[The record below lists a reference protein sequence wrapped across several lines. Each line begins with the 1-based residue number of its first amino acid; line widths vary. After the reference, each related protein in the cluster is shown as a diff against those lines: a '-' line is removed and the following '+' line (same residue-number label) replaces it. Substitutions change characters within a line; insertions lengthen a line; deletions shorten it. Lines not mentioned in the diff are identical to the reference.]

1 MLNEIIEL
9 TDSDSD
15 TDSNVRPVKQE
26 SKETLHPNP
35 EVAALKAGLT
45 AKTKLVAE
53 QDKQLTKLRKENK
66 QLKNEQNLQT
76 AEIAGL
82 QDELKN
88 ILRQL
93 DDQTVKNLDFNMIKL
108 NDLKSDAPNGTAV
121 EATEHQDVDQDMSNS
136 FASNLLVPERPPD
149 AAPSRPSNSNA
160 SRSSLTVKQEAVDT
174 AIKVVIKSENE
185 NEPDVIKRVTFVKS
199 EDGKFDVWN
208 LEHLG
213 LGPPVAVEERFRV
226 GFRRSVISNA
236 LGGGHQTT
244 SNNWRGRT
252 KSDKYP
258 YLAMTRSYNPHLPLV
273 PGGHGVVFCGVKRFD
288 DGSLI
293 EGPIDLIASDKPNQ
307 WIYLGSY
314 KTSLWGEISP
324 HQLDLLQPLV
334 IQRWVS
340 GALSTQWGKSWV
352 KITNA
357 ELVDKGGEIRLI
369 EFTEDGLREALNDGR
384 LVINFTV
391 MKCVGYRTEWFEQ
404 FLHYQAHPKA
414 PKSQKRKKQA
424 NSEIKK
430 PSAKRMKGSAR
441 QKEVSSESD
450 GDDEL
455 QTTPPG
461 SDEDEFSDV
470 EDGMKTRLGSDSPA
484 ARKNSRMQATRGRR
498 TLYSRASAGSQD

>member
-1 MLNEIIEL
+1 MHNEIIEL
-9 TDSDSD
+9 TDTDS
-15 TDSNVRPVKQE
+15 DSNVRPMKQE
-26 SKETLHPNP
+26 SKETSHLNP

-53 QDKQLTKLRKENK
+53 QGKQLTKLRKENK
-66 QLKNEQNLQT
+66 QLKNEQDLQT

-93 DDQTVKNLDFNMIKL
+93 DDQTVKNLNFNMIKL
-108 NDLKSDAPNGTAV
+108 NDLKPVAPNGTAV
-121 EATEHQDVDQDMSNS
+121 EATEHQDVDQDMSDS
-136 FASNLLVPERPPD
+136 FASNLLMPERLPD

-160 SRSSLTVKQEAVDT
+160 SRSSLTVKQEPVDA
-174 AIKVVIKSENE
+174 AIKVVIKSE

-213 LGPPVAVEERFRV
+213 LGPPVVVEERFRV
-226 GFRRSVISNA
+226 GFRRSVISDA

-244 SNNWRGRT
+244 SNNWQGRT
-252 KSDKYP
+252 KTDKYP

-273 PGGHGVVFCGVKRFD
+273 PGGHGVVFCGVKSFK

-314 KTSLWGEISP
+314 ETSLWGEISP

-340 GALSTQWGKSWV
+340 GALPTQWGESWV
-352 KITNA
+352 KTTNA

-414 PKSQKRKKQA
+414 LKSQKRKKKA
-424 NSEIKK
+424 NSGVKK
-430 PSAKRMKGSAR
+430 PSVKRVKGSAR
-441 QKEVSSESD
+441 RKEVSSESD

-484 ARKNSRMQATRGRR
+484 ARKNLRMQATRGRR
-498 TLYSRASAGSQD
+498 TMYSRASASSQD

>member
-1 MLNEIIEL
+1 MPNEIIEL

-15 TDSNVRPVKQE
+15 FNARPVKQE
-26 SKETLHPNP
+26 SDKTSHLNP
-35 EVAALKAGLT
+35 EVTTLKASLT
-45 AKTKLVAE
+45 SKSNLVAE
-53 QDKQLTKLRKENK
+53 QGKELTKLRKENK
-66 QLKNEQNLQT
+66 QLKNDQDLRT

-93 DDQTVKNLDFNMIKL
+93 DDQTVKNLNFNMIKL
-108 NDLKSDAPNGTAV
+108 KNLKSNAVPPNETVV
-121 EATEHQDVDQDMSNS
+121 EATGHHDVDQDMSDS
-136 FASNLLVPERPPD
+136 FAPTVP
-149 AAPSRPSNSNA
+149 SQPSNPIT
-160 SRSSLTVKQEAVDT
+160 SRSSPTVKPEPVRVDT
-174 AIKVVIKSENE
+174 TIKVVIKSENE
-185 NEPDVIKRVTFVKS
+185 PDLIEQVTFVKG

-213 LGPPVAVEERFRV
+213 LGPSIVVEERFCV
-226 GFRRSVISNA
+226 GFRRSVISDA

-244 SNNWRGRT
+244 SNNWKGRT
-252 KSDKYP
+252 KTDKFP

-273 PGGHGVVFCGVKRFD
+273 PGGHGVVFCGVKRFN

-314 KTSLWGEISP
+314 ETSRWGEISP
-324 HQLDLLQPLV
+324 NQLDLLQPLV

-340 GALSTQWGKSWV
+340 GALSTLWGRSWV
-352 KITNA
+352 ERTNA
-357 ELVDKGGEIRLI
+357 ELVEKGGEIRLV

-414 PKSQKRKKQA
+414 PKSQKRKKKA
-424 NSEIKK
+424 SSGVKK
-430 PSAKRMKGSAR
+430 PSAKRAKGSER
-441 QKEVSSESD
+441 RKEVSSESD

-455 QTTPPG
+455 QPTPPG
-461 SDEDEFSDV
+461 SDKDDFSDM
-470 EDGMKTRLGSDSPA
+470 EDGVKARLGSDSPA
-484 ARKNSRMQATRGRR
+484 ARKNLRMSATQSRRK
-498 TLYSRASAGSQD
+498 LYSQASASSQN